1 MLEYVY
7 NDRLKG
13 GLVGAQRWHK
23 SRQPNHF
30 LNPGPGQNGLTV
42 SSGSPGCASQLYPQV
57 HALLTPQIHHLL
69 FPLGAA
75 HTRDLLVEE
84 LDGVVHAC

>member
-13 GLVGAQRWHK
+13 GLMGAQRWHK
-23 SRQPNHF
+23 SRQ

-42 SSGSPGCASQLYPQV
+42 SSGSPECVSRLYPQV
-57 HALLTPQIHHLL
+57 HALLIPQIHHLL